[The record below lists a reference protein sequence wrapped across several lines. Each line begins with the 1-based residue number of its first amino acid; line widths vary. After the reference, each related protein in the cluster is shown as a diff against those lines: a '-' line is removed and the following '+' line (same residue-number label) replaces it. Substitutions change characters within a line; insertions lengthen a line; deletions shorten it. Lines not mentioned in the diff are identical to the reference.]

1 MTTLIHKAVSA
12 DTATTEK
19 GEFTALAATWSIDRM
34 SERIVKGAF
43 KSLLEAWAGVGRR
56 VPLHWDHKGEAEN
69 IIGSIDPATMAETDD
84 GLYVEGKLDIKDSAV
99 AREVWRLVKAN
110 AVGLSFGYLVKRD
123 RRSDGVRELLDLDL
137 FEVSLTPAP
146 INADTR
152 VLSTKSMRPVRVA
165 AFGC

>member
-1 MTTLIHKAVSA
+1 MTDTMTTLIHKAVSA

-84 GLYVEGKLDIKDSAV
+84 GSTSRASSTSKTPLL
-99 AREVWRLVKAN
+99 RVKS
-110 AVGLSFGYLVKRD
+110 GGW
-123 RRSDGVRELLDLDL
+123 
-137 FEVSLTPAP
+137 
-146 INADTR
+146 
-152 VLSTKSMRPVRVA
+152 
-165 AFGC
+165 